1 VSGGIG
7 ADLTDREM
15 FPAGSVK
22 VVGMSER
29 EPDTS
34 ASTAEFRAFAGGVP
48 SDSTAPWAMKAS
60 GRRVATL
67 AVVVVVAAAVLA
79 LVAVLVI
86 NM

>member
-1 VSGGIG
+1 MSGRIF

-15 FPAGSVK
+15 FPARSVK

-29 EPDTS
+29 ETDTS
-34 ASTAEFRAFAGGVP
+34 ASTAEFRAFAGGGP

-67 AVVVVVAAAVLA
+67 AVVVVVASAVLA

-86 NM
+86 NI

>member
-1 VSGGIG
+1 
-7 ADLTDREM
+7 M
-15 FPAGSVK
+15 FPARSVK

-34 ASTAEFRAFAGGVP
+34 ASTAEFRAFAGSGP

-60 GRRVATL
+60 KRRVASL
-67 AVVVVVAAAVLA
+67 AVVVLVAAGVLA
-79 LVAVLVI
+79 LVAILVM